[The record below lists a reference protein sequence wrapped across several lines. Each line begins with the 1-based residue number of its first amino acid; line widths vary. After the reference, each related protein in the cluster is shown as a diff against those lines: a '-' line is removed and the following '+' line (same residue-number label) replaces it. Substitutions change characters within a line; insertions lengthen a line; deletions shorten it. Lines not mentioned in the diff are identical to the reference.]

1 MQDLYAELDELTEGS
16 EIRSNLQKDKM
27 GGLQEF
33 LNTDQLCPLLNAFNA
48 HCQIIDNAMERPT
61 LYNKCANLQT
71 PCVNVLKLG
80 KYQFQCPLL
89 CR

>member
-1 MQDLYAELDELTEGS
+1 
-16 EIRSNLQKDKM
+16 M

-33 LNTDQLCPLLNAFNA
+33 LNTDQVCPLLNAFNA
-48 HCQIIDNAMERPT
+48 HCQIIDNAMEGPT

-80 KYQFQCPLL
+80 KYQFQCSLYSAAKNL
-89 CR
+89 GDFSYLTHRLIAAH

>member
-1 MQDLYAELDELTEGS
+1 
-16 EIRSNLQKDKM
+16 M

-71 PCVNVLKLG
+71 PCLNVLKLG
-80 KYQFQCPLL
+80 KYQFQYSVFVTLPLKTWVIFL
-89 CR
+89 T